1 MGKDIYIHVEYRSRK
16 DKKIRHGGEFDGVR
30 VSDFFSVLAG
40 NIYRDAPPLYPRR
53 GLPGDVTKGV
63 LQQYYK
69 YDHFAPG
76 YVSTSELKECIDE
89 TKRRCNYSDEDDYMQ
104 YYDQIYEYM
113 QEYEDRGEEAR
124 MVFWFDQ
131 P

>member
-40 NIYRDAPPLYPRR
+40 NIYRDVLPLYPRR

-63 LQQYYK
+63 SFPK
-69 YDHFAPG
+69 
-76 YVSTSELKECIDE
+76 
-89 TKRRCNYSDEDDYMQ
+89 KR
-104 YYDQIYEYM
+104 
-113 QEYEDRGEEAR
+113 
-124 MVFWFDQ
+124 
-131 P
+131 